1 MTAPVRSK
9 TNSSLQLALWI
20 GLLCVEIAFV
30 FAFFIVPQFQ
40 ARNAPQG
47 HWEME
52 RPDGPW
58 LSVAAIVWLGAFI
71 MGNVGL
77 IVIIR
82 RRFKELKSVP

>member
-1 MTAPVRSK
+1 MRSNINK
-9 TNSSLQLALWI
+9 FLQFVLWVALF
-20 GLLCVEIAFV
+20 CVEIAFV

-52 RPDGPW
+52 RPDGTW
-58 LSVAAIVWLGAFI
+58 LLVSVIVLLGAFI
-71 MGNVGL
+71 VGNIGL

-82 RRFKELKSVP
+82 RRFKELKSMP